1 MKAFRCLLL
10 AMLILSWGLGV
21 SCARKVIH
29 SEATPYAPFRAEPK
43 SVEPRPVAKPE
54 VITKAPSVDQLAA
67 MEREKKL
74 KEEALREEA
83 LREKE
88 QKEKALKEETAKRET
103 WDRETIVEK
112 INLESI
118 YFDFD
123 QAIIRPDQKAVMI
136 KNAERLKTNQ
146 QVRLRIEGNCD
157 ERGTAEYNLAL
168 GQKRADAAKDFLE
181 GLGIS
186 NKRMLTISYGFE
198 RPLEQGNNEAA
209 WTKNRRVDFVPIR

>member
-10 AMLILSWGLGV
+10 AMLILSWGLGI
-21 SCARKVIH
+21 SCAKKVIH
-29 SEATPYAPFRAEPK
+29 SEATPYTIFRTEPK
-43 SVEPRPVAKPE
+43 SVEPRPVVKPE
-54 VITKAPSVDQLAA
+54 EITKAPSPDQLAA

-74 KEEALREEA
+74 KEEALR
-83 LREKE
+83 
-88 QKEKALKEETAKRET
+88 KEKLKEEAMREEAARRET
-103 WDRETIVEK
+103 WERETILEK

-123 QAIIRPDQKAVMI
+123 QAIIRADQKAVMI
-136 KNAERLKTNQ
+136 KNAELLKANK
-146 QVRLRIEGNCD
+146 QVRIRIEGNCD

-198 RPLEQGNNEAA
+198 RPLEHGHNEAT
-209 WTKNRRVDFVPIR
+209 WVKNRRVDFVPTR